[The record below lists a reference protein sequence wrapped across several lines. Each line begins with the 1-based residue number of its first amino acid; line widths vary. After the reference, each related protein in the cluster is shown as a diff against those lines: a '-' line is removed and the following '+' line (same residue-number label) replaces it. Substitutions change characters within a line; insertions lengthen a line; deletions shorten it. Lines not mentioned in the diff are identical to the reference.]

1 VCEWRAFRRVVAIL
15 LSIEKVAFRK
25 REQKTLAARRTNNV
39 HVRRQNQALE
49 VGKSGKD
56 DGS

>member
-1 VCEWRAFRRVVAIL
+1 VCGWKAFRRVVAIL

-25 REQKTLAARRTNNV
+25 RAQKTLAACRTNV